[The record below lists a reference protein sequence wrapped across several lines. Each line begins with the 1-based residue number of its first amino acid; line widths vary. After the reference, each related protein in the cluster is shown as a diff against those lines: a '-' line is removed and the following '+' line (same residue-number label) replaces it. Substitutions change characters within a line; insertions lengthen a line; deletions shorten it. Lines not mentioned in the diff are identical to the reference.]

1 MKPKKDFLSDTRRI
15 SSVLHASL
23 QWNVN
28 SYSLQLEDRIVFSAS
43 TNSWEFWRIF
53 YLVVA
58 DYTILIIPWPYIST
72 STVEAIEVAQNA
84 GVYIYIYIY

>member
-43 TNSWEFWRIF
+43 TNSWEF
-53 YLVVA
+53 
-58 DYTILIIPWPYIST
+58 
-72 STVEAIEVAQNA
+72 
-84 GVYIYIYIY
+84 